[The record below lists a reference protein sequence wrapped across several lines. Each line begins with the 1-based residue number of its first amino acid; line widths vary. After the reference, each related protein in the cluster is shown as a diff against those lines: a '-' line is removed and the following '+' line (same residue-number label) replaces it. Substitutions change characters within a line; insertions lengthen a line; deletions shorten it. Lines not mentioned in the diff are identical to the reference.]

1 LKDDYEDGKCV
12 CAFALT
18 LAGIPQSLT
27 GWENKTGDIMKPESK
42 IFKATVGGSTTAGG
56 KSIVFET
63 GKLAGQ
69 AGGAVTVQLGETVVF
84 AAATMA
90 GVREG
95 IDFFPLSVE
104 YEERM
109 YAGGRIPGSFFR
121 REGRPTE
128 EAILTSRLTDR
139 PLRPL
144 FPKDFHNEVQI
155 IMFSLSVDTENP
167 IDILCINAAS
177 AAVMISEI
185 PWGGPV
191 GAVRIGRVDGQ
202 FVVNPTYAEQGKSDL
217 DLRLAGTRE
226 AILMVECGA
235 NEIPE
240 DVMVKALQFG
250 HEAIQPLI
258 NAQLELVAA
267 VGKPKQEYTS
277 YVLPE
282 ALLADV
288 SGKATARLNAIL
300 DQVPSKTE
308 LNDAVDALQAEI
320 VAAIAVPDMQGVPP
334 YTEAQV
340 KEAFHDA
347 YQVVVRRRILEQGK
361 RPDGRSTSE
370 IRPIWCEVDISPRA
384 HGSGLFTRGETQVLT
399 LATLGTPRDA
409 QELDN
414 LTPNETKRYMHHY
427 NFPPFSTGE
436 VRPLRGQS
444 RREVGH
450 GALAERAL
458 IPVIPSVADFP
469 YTLRLV
475 SEVLSSNGSTS
486 MASVCGS
493 SLALMDSGVPI
504 KAPVAGAAMG
514 LIKEGEKYAILTD
527 IQGLEDHLGDM
538 DFKVAGTKDG
548 ITALQMDIKIT
559 GITPQIMSQALAQ
572 AHTARLSILGKMT
585 DIIAAPRS
593 ELKQHAPRIV
603 VVKIPVDKIGAVIGP
618 GGKIIRS
625 IQEET
630 GATIDIQDDGSVFV
644 ASADGESA
652 RRAIERI
659 EELTET
665 PIPGRIYTGK
675 VVRITDF
682 GAFVEILPNIDGMVH
697 ISQLDSQRVERIE
710 DIVSMG
716 DEITVMVTGIDP
728 QGKIRLSRQA
738 VLEGWTLEEAA
749 SRDRPGG
756 GRSSGGSRSDGGRP
770 GGGRP
775 FNRGG
780 NDRRSGGQG
789 NNRRS

>member
-1 LKDDYEDGKCV
+1 
-12 CAFALT
+12 
-18 LAGIPQSLT
+18 
-27 GWENKTGDIMKPESK
+27 MKPESK
-42 IFKATVGGSTTAGG
+42 IVKATVGGSITAGG
-56 KSIVFET
+56 KTVIFET

-69 AGGAVTVQLGETVVF
+69 AGGAVTVQLGETIVF

-144 FPKDFHNEVQI
+144 FPQDMRNEVQV
-155 IMFSLSVDTENP
+155 IMFSLSVDAENP
-167 IDILCINAAS
+167 IDILCVNAAS
-177 AAVMISEI
+177 AAVMISDI
-185 PWGGPV
+185 PWDGPV
-191 GAVRIGRVDGQ
+191 GAVRVGRIDGQ
-202 FVVNPTYAEQGKSDL
+202 FVANPTYEEQGLSDL
-217 DLRLAGTRE
+217 DLRIAGTRE

-235 NEIPE
+235 KEIPE

-258 NAQLELVAA
+258 DAQLELVVA
-267 VGKPKQEYTS
+267 VGKPKSEYTS
-277 YVLPE
+277 YKLPE
-282 ALLADV
+282 SLLADV
-288 SGKATARLNAIL
+288 SKRATPRLNEIL
-300 DQVPSKTE
+300 DRQPSKTE
-308 LNDAVDALQAEI
+308 LNEAIDALQAEV
-320 VAAIAVPDMQGVPP
+320 VAAIAATDAGKEDADGVLSFS
-334 YTEAQV
+334 EEQV

-347 YQVVVRRRILEQGK
+347 YQVVVRQRILERGQ
-361 RPDGRSTSE
+361 RPDGRSTTD

-414 LTPNETKRYMHHY
+414 LTPTETKRYMHHY

-436 VRPLRGQS
+436 VKPLRGQS

-458 IPVIPSVADFP
+458 LPVIPSESEFP

-475 SEVLSSNGSTS
+475 SEVMSSNGSTS
-486 MASVCGS
+486 MAAVCGS
-493 SLALMDSGVPI
+493 TLALMDSGVPI

-514 LIKEGEKYAILTD
+514 LIKEGERYAILTD

-572 AHTARLSILGKMT
+572 AHQARLSILDKIT
-585 DIIAAPRS
+585 QTISIPRS
-593 ELKQHAPRIV
+593 ELKQHAPRII

-618 GGKIIRS
+618 GGKIIRG

-630 GATIDIQDDGSVFV
+630 GATIDIEDDGSVYV
-644 ASADGESA
+644 ASSDGESA
-652 RRAIERI
+652 RKAIERI

-682 GAFVEILPNIDGMVH
+682 GAFVEILPNVDGMVH
-697 ISQLDSQRVERIE
+697 ISQLDSQRVERVE

-728 QGKIRLSRQA
+728 QGKIRLSRKA

-749 SRDRPGG
+749 ARDRPGG
-756 GRSSGGSRSDGGRP
+756 GR
-770 GGGRP
+770 
-775 FNRGG
+775 G
-780 NDRRSGGQG
+780 NDRR
-789 NNRRS
+789 R